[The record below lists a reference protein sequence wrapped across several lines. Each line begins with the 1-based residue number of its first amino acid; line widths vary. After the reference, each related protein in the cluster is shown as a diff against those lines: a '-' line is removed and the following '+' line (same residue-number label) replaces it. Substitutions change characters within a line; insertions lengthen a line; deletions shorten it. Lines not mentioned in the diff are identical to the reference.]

1 MLWDAAHRPSRFTR
15 GMDTRQQTASE
26 EWANS
31 FSHALGVVL
40 ALAAW
45 PMLSDTAAQLA
56 GARGAAG
63 VGIFIAS
70 MVLQFGVSA
79 AYHAWP
85 AGRAKLWWRSLDH
98 AVIYVFIAGSSTPFT
113 LGLLGGTPGSLTCAL
128 IWTLALAG
136 AWLKLCRRLTDAR
149 LSTGLYI
156 LFGWIVLLLVWNGLP
171 PQAQGAPTAWL
182 VGGGVAYL
190 VGAGFFV
197 VESLRFGH
205 LVWHLFVLA
214 GSGCHLYAAL
224 WPALQ

>member
-1 MLWDAAHRPSRFTR
+1 
-15 GMDTRQQTASE
+15 MDTARPQTAPE

-45 PMLSDTAAQLA
+45 PLLSDVAAQHS
-56 GARGAAG
+56 GPRGAAG
-63 VGIFIAS
+63 VTVFIAT
-70 MVLQFGVSA
+70 MVLQFAVSA

-113 LGLLGGTPGSLTCAL
+113 LGLIGGGAGSATCAV

-156 LFGWIVLLLVWNGLP
+156 LFGWIVLMLVWRGLP
-171 PQAQGAPTAWL
+171 PQADGGPTLWL
-182 VGGGVAYL
+182 VGGALAYL
-190 VGAGFFV
+190 VGAVFYML
-197 VESLRFGH
+197 ESLRFSH
-205 LVWHLFVLA
+205 FVWHLFVLA
-214 GSGCHLYAAL
+214 GSGCHLCAAL